1 MTPAD
6 ARAQV
11 APYGW
16 NIDDDGRLV
25 RWIGLSSKC
34 ATGWM
39 TWGLYRTELLHR
51 VIDNGPPMRVECRA
65 VWVWEDDPAPSA
77 ETVFADPE
85 AESTIAT
92 QPTDLW
98 RNNTTE

>member
-1 MTPAD
+1 M
-6 ARAQV
+6 RRV
-11 APYGW
+11 YGGPC
-16 NIDDDGRLV
+16 DGRIV

-39 TWGLYRTELLHR
+39 TWGLYRTEMFHR
-51 VIDNGPPMRVECRA
+51 VADKGPPMRVECRA
-65 VWVWEDDPAPSA
+65 TWVWEDDPAPDA
-77 ETVFADPE
+77 EAVFADDE
-85 AESTIAT
+85 AESTFAT

>member
-1 MTPAD
+1 M
-6 ARAQV
+6 RRV
-11 APYGW
+11 YGGPC
-16 NIDDDGRLV
+16 DGRIV
-25 RWIGLSSKC
+25 RWRGLSSKC

-39 TWGLYRTELLHR
+39 TWGLYRTESYAR
-51 VIDNGPPMRVECRA
+51 VMDKGPPMRLETRLA
-65 VWVWEDDPAPSA
+65 WVWEDDPAPDA
-77 ETVFADPE
+77 EAVFADPE

>member
-1 MTPAD
+1 M
-6 ARAQV
+6 RRV
-11 APYGW
+11 YGGPC
-16 NIDDDGRLV
+16 DGRIV
-25 RWIGLSSKC
+25 RWRGLSSKC

-39 TWGLYRTELLHR
+39 TWGLYRTEMFHR
-51 VIDNGPPMRVECRA
+51 VADKGPPMKVECRA
-65 VWVWEDDPAPSA
+65 VWVWEDDPAPDA

-98 RNNTTE
+98 RNHTTE